1 MAKELEGVGVAE
13 VGGASASERRRSRS
27 GDADAGAAPRGRWSA
42 GKKRKAVLRLLRG
55 ESLDTVS
62 RELRVPAVRLAGWR
76 DDFLEGG
83 TAKLLARPTSPAE
96 FQLRKAQ
103 AKIGELMMRLE
114 LHEKKDMMRA
124 VRRRSEG

>member
-1 MAKELEGVGVAE
+1 MAKELGVAAG
-13 VGGASASERRRSRS
+13 GGAE
-27 GDADAGAAPRGRWSA
+27 AGRRGRWSV
-42 GKKRKAVLRLLRG
+42 GKKRAAVLRLLRG
-55 ESLDTVS
+55 ESLEAVS
-62 RELRVPAVRLAGWR
+62 RELRVPAVRLTQWR

-83 TAKLLARPTSPAE
+83 TSRLLARPTSPAE

-124 VRRRSEG
+124 ARKRSDS

>member
-1 MAKELEGVGVAE
+1 
-13 VGGASASERRRSRS
+13 
-27 GDADAGAAPRGRWSA
+27 
-42 GKKRKAVLRLLRG
+42 VLRLLRG
-55 ESLDTVS
+55 ESLEAVS

-83 TAKLLARPTSPAE
+83 TARLLARPTSPAE

-124 VRRRSEG
+124 ARRRSEG